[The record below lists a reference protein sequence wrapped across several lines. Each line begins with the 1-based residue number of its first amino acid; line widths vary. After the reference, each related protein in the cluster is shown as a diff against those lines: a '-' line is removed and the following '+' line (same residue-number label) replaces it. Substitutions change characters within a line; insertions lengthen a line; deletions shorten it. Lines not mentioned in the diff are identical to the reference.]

1 MRAPD
6 TAFMEA
12 LTGEVESA
20 STQLFALWPTVR
32 GFATSL
38 HLNLADAFHRPGAV
52 DVAQGYLR
60 DAVNSAGTLPDND
73 FGVKTSV

>member
-38 HLNLADAFHRPGAV
+38 HLNLADACHRPGAV

-60 DAVNSAGTLPDND
+60 DAVNSAGTLPDN
-73 FGVKTSV
+73 GVKTSV

>member
-6 TAFMEA
+6 TVFMEA

-38 HLNLADAFHRPGAV
+38 HLNLADACHRPGAV
-52 DVAQGYLR
+52 ALHR
-60 DAVNSAGTLPDND
+60 GTSGMRSIPQARSLTT
-73 FGVKTSV
+73 TSV